1 MSESRYPVDLEKQAT
16 PTQDPHERTYTGSG
30 TPDDPYVVDW
40 DLNDPDDPY
49 NWPKAKKWLITA
61 QVRFHPISFST
72 TF

>member
-16 PTQDPHERTYTGSG
+16 STQDPHKRTYTGSG
-30 TPDDPYVVDW
+30 TAEDPYVVDW

-49 NWPKAKKWLITA
+49 NWLKAKKWLITA
-61 QVRFHPISFST
+61 QVHFLPISFSA